1 MHAASPRHQPAL
13 MVQSTV
19 QVGGPT
25 PKAGGRELDG
35 QTWEPIP
42 GDNDGQV
49 SLLPSL
55 RSVKPPSPAAKSVAS
70 GCRTNCPRCA
80 RFRHGT

>member
-35 QTWEPIP
+35 QTW
-42 GDNDGQV
+42 DQY
-49 SLLPSL
+49 
-55 RSVKPPSPAAKSVAS
+55 PA
-70 GCRTNCPRCA
+70 TMTA
-80 RFRHGT
+80 R